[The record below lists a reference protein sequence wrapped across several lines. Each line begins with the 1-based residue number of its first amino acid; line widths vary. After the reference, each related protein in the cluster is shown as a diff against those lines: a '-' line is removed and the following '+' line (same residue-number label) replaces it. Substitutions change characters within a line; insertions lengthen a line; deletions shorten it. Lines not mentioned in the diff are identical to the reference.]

1 MVKTL
6 ADGQRVRVQIP
17 SSVILRRNADAKAL
31 SRDEYGSKKN
41 SMR

>member
-17 SSVILRRNADAKAL
+17 SSVILRRNADVKAL
-31 SRDEYGSKKN
+31 SSDIDGSNKTQ
-41 SMR
+41 